1 MPTII
6 MQILLKRVL
15 ISYDGENMQNLD
27 GIVNVNA
34 GVNSSMAVGR
44 DGYLYS
50 WGSGANNTTGVG
62 STANSLTAKYTK
74 RGESFYSDDATDR
87 IGWITSATIG
97 DMGTSVVRYDGSVYS
112 WGKNS
117 TYNVGDFSS
126 VERTEPV
133 QTGLREDRREAIG
146 VATLYT
152 DGVAT
157 EVYNDDVN
165 AANYNPLPQKIT
177 LSKNQYLEIN
187 KSDIYDYHMV
197 GFNLI
202 YNNNDRHSTAVQAYN
217 TDVDEQTVLDRIT
230 ATSIDTSIVSAED
243 NNNIITI
250 RPNSEH
256 RYTNTFITLY
266 NTSTNF
272 VGVLEVAVK
281 EVNTEVTPMIVS
293 GDHHTLALMSDGTV
307 WAWGNN
313 TYGQLGNGIRSNDT
327 HNSYPADGD
336 EKRNDFLYPV
346 KVNIPSDVKIKSIAA
361 GKRHS
366 LALTEN
372 GEVYIW
378 GYTEVNNIVWGDY
391 YQNNIVT
398 RTGYHKSSYET
409 VVGTANQERR
419 YGIVTPKLVKLD
431 SNNTQNLTDVI
442 SIAAGDDVSY
452 AVKADG
458 TVWAWGHNG
467 TSGKL
472 GINKYDSM

>member
-1 MPTII
+1 
-6 MQILLKRVL
+6 
-15 ISYDGENMQNLD
+15 
-27 GIVNVNA
+27 
-34 GVNSSMAVGR
+34 
-44 DGYLYS
+44 
-50 WGSGANNTTGVG
+50 
-62 STANSLTAKYTK
+62 
-74 RGESFYSDDATDR
+74 
-87 IGWITSATIG
+87 
-97 DMGTSVVRYDGSVYS
+97 MGTSVVRYDGSVYS

-281 EVNTEVTPMIVS
+281 EVNTEVTPMMFQAITILL
-293 GDHHTLALMSDGTV
+293 HL
-307 WAWGNN
+307 
-313 TYGQLGNGIRSNDT
+313 
-327 HNSYPADGD
+327 
-336 EKRNDFLYPV
+336 
-346 KVNIPSDVKIKSIAA
+346 
-361 GKRHS
+361 
-366 LALTEN
+366 
-372 GEVYIW
+372 
-378 GYTEVNNIVWGDY
+378 
-391 YQNNIVT
+391 
-398 RTGYHKSSYET
+398 
-409 VVGTANQERR
+409 
-419 YGIVTPKLVKLD
+419 
-431 SNNTQNLTDVI
+431 
-442 SIAAGDDVSY
+442 
-452 AVKADG
+452 
-458 TVWAWGHNG
+458 
-467 TSGKL
+467 
-472 GINKYDSM
+472 